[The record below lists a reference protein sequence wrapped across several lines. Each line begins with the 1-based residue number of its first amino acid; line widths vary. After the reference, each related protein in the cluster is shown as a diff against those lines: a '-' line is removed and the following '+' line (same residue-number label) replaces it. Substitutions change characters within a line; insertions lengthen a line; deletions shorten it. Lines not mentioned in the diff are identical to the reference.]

1 MVCHLVP
8 RHACVMVCMCLAAVP
23 LCGCVPV
30 CVWVG
35 GCVAVAV
42 LALLAGFAADSY
54 VEYARYRDH
63 KSDANELKDEMKTL
77 QDSGV
82 AGAPEDAEEVVR
94 LFPWSLRALCAGGS
108 AAHRMLPGALNGL
121 QVVPIVYD
129 FKPEDHDDALLL
141 VNATRPL
148 DAEAS

>member
-1 MVCHLVP
+1 MPMVA
-8 RHACVMVCMCLAAVP
+8 ACT
-23 LCGCVPV
+23 CV
-30 CVWVG
+30 
-35 GCVAVAV
+35 
-42 LALLAGFAADSY
+42 
-54 VEYARYRDH
+54 
-63 KSDANELKDEMKTL
+63 
-77 QDSGV
+77 
-82 AGAPEDAEEVVR
+82 
-94 LFPWSLRALCAGGS
+94 GGS

>member
-1 MVCHLVP
+1 MA
-8 RHACVMVCMCLAAVP
+8 ACV
-23 LCGCVPV
+23 CVFGSV
-30 CVWVG
+30 DG
-35 GCVAVAV
+35 VAVAV

-108 AAHRMLPGALNGL
+108 AAHRMLPGALTGL